1 MSSPAPPIPSDDML
15 AAILL
20 GVSTIFESLG
30 RGLICLNSS
39 FQIVHASSGL
49 DDFLGE
55 GTCDALIGRKIE
67 SVLGNDLFGPDGTI
81 RKALSAG
88 ERREGW
94 GATFQTDGIQPRLV
108 SITAAPVQH
117 KNPEICDPRVAF
129 VIVIRPTEEDA
140 QQSAATSTIFSG
152 LIARSSSML
161 RIFSLIEHL
170 SESDA
175 TVLISGESGTGKEL
189 IARAIHVHSPRR
201 RGPFVAVNC
210 GALPGEL
217 LESELFG
224 HVRGAFTGAV
234 RDRNGRFELAN
245 GGTIF
250 LDEIGDMP
258 LHLQVKLLRVLQ
270 EKTFERVGDSHTRST
285 DARIIAAT
293 NKDLPKAVLDGEFRE
308 DLYYRLRVV
317 PISIPPLR
325 DRREDVE
332 PLIRHLFSRVS
343 RRHDRAVILS
353 PDALRDLLAYN
364 WPGNVR
370 ELENAL
376 EYAVAVS
383 QTQTIHPQD
392 LPLEITAAEPSDRPA
407 SRPTASM
414 DHLQSQAPSA
424 ETPEYER
431 IRATLDQYQWRRAE
445 AAQALGMSRTT
456 LWRKMRELG
465 LTR

>member
-1 MSSPAPPIPSDDML
+1 
-15 AAILL
+15 
-20 GVSTIFESLG
+20 
-30 RGLICLNSS
+30 
-39 FQIVHASSGL
+39 
-49 DDFLGE
+49 
-55 GTCDALIGRKIE
+55 
-67 SVLGNDLFGPDGTI
+67 
-81 RKALSAG
+81 
-88 ERREGW
+88 
-94 GATFQTDGIQPRLV
+94 
-108 SITAAPVQH
+108 
-117 KNPEICDPRVAF
+117 
-129 VIVIRPTEEDA
+129 
-140 QQSAATSTIFSG
+140 
-152 LIARSSSML
+152 
-161 RIFSLIEHL
+161 
-170 SESDA
+170 
-175 TVLISGESGTGKEL
+175 
-189 IARAIHVHSPRR
+189 
-201 RGPFVAVNC
+201 VAVNC

-234 RDRNGRFELAN
+234 RDRNGRFELAKS
-245 GGTIF
+245 GTIF

-270 EKTFERVGDSHTRST
+270 EKTFERVGDSHSRST

-293 NKDLPKAVLDGEFRE
+293 NKDLPKAVLEGEFRE

-325 DRREDVE
+325 NRREDIE

-353 PDALRDLLAYN
+353 PEAMRDLLSYD

-392 LPLEITAAEPSDRPA
+392 LPLEITATNPLHQPA
-407 SRPTASM
+407 PPQTASV
-414 DHLQSQAPSA
+414 DHPRTQASA
-424 ETPEYER
+424 AATPEYER

-445 AAQALGMSRTT
+445 AAEALGMSRTT

>member
-1 MSSPAPPIPSDDML
+1 MSSMGEPIPSDDQL

-20 GVSTIFESLG
+20 GVSTIFESIG

-39 FQIVHASSGL
+39 FQVVHASSGL

-55 GTCDALIGRKIE
+55 GTCDAVIGKKVE
-67 SVLGNDLFGPDGTI
+67 AVLGVDLFGPDGSI

-94 GATFQTDGIQPRLV
+94 GATFQTDDIQPKLV

-129 VIVIRPTEEDA
+129 VVVIRPTEEDVLQA
-140 QQSAATSTIFSG
+140 SATSTIFSG

-175 TVLISGESGTGKEL
+175 TVLISGDSGTGKEL

-234 RDRNGRFELAN
+234 RDRNGRFELAK

-317 PISIPPLR
+317 PISVPPLR
-325 DRREDVE
+325 SRREDIE

-353 PDALRDLLAYN
+353 PEAMRDLLSYD

-392 LPLEITAAEPSDRPA
+392 LPLEITATDPLHQPNPPQSPSA
-407 SRPTASM
+407 
-414 DHLQSQAPSA
+414 DHRQTQAPLA
-424 ETPEYER
+424 ATPEYER
-431 IRATLDQYQWRRAE
+431 IRATLDQYHWRRAE
-445 AAQALGMSRTT
+445 AAEALGMSRTT

>member
-1 MSSPAPPIPSDDML
+1 MPSDFEPIPSDDQL

-39 FQIVHASSGL
+39 FQVVHGSSGL
-49 DDFLGE
+49 DDFLGS
-55 GTCDALIGRKIE
+55 GTRDSILGRRIE
-67 SVLGNDLFGPDGTI
+67 SILGDDLFGPEGSI
-81 RKALSAG
+81 RKALAAG

-94 GATFQTDGIQPRLV
+94 GATFQTGQLPPSLV
-108 SITAAPVQH
+108 SITAAPVVH

-129 VIVIRPTEEDA
+129 VVVLRPTEEDVL
-140 QQSAATSTIFSG
+140 QAAAAPTIFSG
-152 LIARSSSML
+152 LVARSNSML
-161 RIFSLIEHL
+161 RIFSLIERL

-175 TVLISGESGTGKEL
+175 TILISGESGTGKEL

-234 RDRNGRFELAN
+234 RDRNGRFELAKS
-245 GGTIF
+245 GTIF
-250 LDEIGDMP
+250 LDEIGDIP

-293 NKDLPKAVLDGEFRE
+293 NRDLQKAVLDGDFRE

-317 PISIPPLR
+317 PISVPPVR
-325 DRREDVE
+325 QRREDIE
-332 PLIRHLFSRVS
+332 PLVRHLFSRVS
-343 RRHDRAVILS
+343 RRHDRAVLLS
-353 PDALRDLLAYN
+353 PEAMRALLGYD

-370 ELENAL
+370 EIENAI
-376 EYAVAVS
+376 EYSVAVC
-383 QTQTIHPQD
+383 QGQTIHPQD
-392 LPLEITAAEPSDRPA
+392 LPLEITASETSAPATRHSHSTRDQPSSSD
-407 SRPTASM
+407 S
-414 DHLQSQAPSA
+414 
-424 ETPEYER
+424 PEYER
-431 IRATLDQYQWRRAE
+431 IRATLDRHQWRRAE
-445 AAQALGMSRTT
+445 AAEELGMSRTT

-465 LTR
+465 LSR